1 MFTSNDRTS
10 FRLYR
15 KENIGNHQKDSKYY
29 VNDCRSNASAQL
41 ARANS
46 NENFLKEIRHS
57 F

>member
-15 KENIGNHQKDSKYY
+15 KENLGSHQKDSKYY
-29 VNDCRSNASAQL
+29 VNDCRSDVSAQL
-41 ARANS
+41 ARPNS

>member
-29 VNDCRSNASAQL
+29 VNDCRSNVSAQL